1 MSVSPL
7 WDVAHMRRHAKE
19 SSADSLQRRYS
30 KMVSAK
36 SLGVHS
42 HDVCT
47 AMYADVQSIQQFA
60 LPMCMHL
67 AQNKGHAIITHAL
80 FACRFNFSSAVQ
92 HPLLAGSVTANTP
105 QQLSQTSYEPP
116 LCKVQV

>member
-36 SLGVHS
+36 PLSVHY
-42 HDVCT
+42 HDAYT
-47 AMYADVQSIQQFA
+47 AMYADVQSMHHFA
-60 LPMCMHL
+60 LP
-67 AQNKGHAIITHAL
+67 T
-80 FACRFNFSSAVQ
+80 
-92 HPLLAGSVTANTP
+92 
-105 QQLSQTSYEPP
+105 
-116 LCKVQV
+116 

>member
-36 SLGVHS
+36 SLSMHYHVA
-42 HDVCT
+42 CT
-47 AMYADVQSIQQFA
+47 AMYADVQSMHHTA
-60 LPMCMHL
+60 LPFCMHL
-67 AQNKGHAIITHAL
+67 AQDEVHALVTHAV
-80 FACRFNFSSAVQ
+80 FAYTFKLSSIVQ
-92 HPLLAGSVTANTP
+92 HHVACSICNSKLI
-105 QQLSQTSYEPP
+105 
-116 LCKVQV
+116 